1 MYNFHEVTM
10 LKFNKCMQKDTNRL
24 YELSKKLINT
34 YENKNVN
41 FEFIY
46 KWIKN
51 KLNNE
56 IHDYYQILYNN
67 THVGYIHIIN
77 ENEIEIDDFYIF
89 DEYQNMGIG
98 TKVLNTIIKNSTK
111 NIFLYVFIKNTK
123 AISLYKKLG
132 FKIIEN
138 IKDSRYIMRLSK

>member
-1 MYNFHEVTM
+1 MEINYIQCTKQDIH
-10 LKFNKCMQKDTNRL
+10 KL
-24 YELSKKLINT
+24 YELSKNLINT

-41 FEFIY
+41 YEFIY
-46 KWIKN
+46 HWIQN

-56 IHDYYQILYNN
+56 IHDYYQIIVNH

-77 ENEIEIDDFYIF
+77 EEEIEIDDFYIF
-89 DEYQNMGIG
+89 DEYQNQNIG
-98 TKVLNTIIKNSTK
+98 TTVLNNIINKSTK

-123 AISLYKKLG
+123 AISLYEKLG

>member
-1 MYNFHEVTM
+1 MKINYKTCSKEDIT
-10 LKFNKCMQKDTNRL
+10 KL

-46 KWIKN
+46 NWINN
-51 KLNNE
+51 KLINE

-98 TKVLNTIIKNSTK
+98 TIVLNTIINKSTK
-111 NIFLYVFIKNTK
+111 NIFLYVFIKNEK

-138 IKDSRYIMRLSK
+138 IKDSRYIMRLSR